1 MLSRRY
7 LQLLSMILVGISVVA
22 FTPRLQHPHL
32 RLSCGSI
39 EGTTLS
45 GAQRFT
51 DDSSRTPDLKA
62 GYQANGV
69 PLPLDLKLISDDSA
83 VSSPGIGFDSL
94 DLQVVNETTGKSL
107 VSFSF
112 TSSSAAEK
120 FFNAGQVSLG
130 GVGAGSQ
137 SIEIEYSL
145 AYNSG
150 TSAGVGDGFGF
161 TYDLVDPPL
170 GAAIPEPSTWALML
184 IGFAGL
190 AGLGLRLRQRA
201 PEASAEP
208 F

>member
-1 MLSRRY
+1 MS
-7 LQLLSMILVGISVVA
+7 
-22 FTPRLQHPHL
+22 
-32 RLSCGSI
+32 
-39 EGTTLS
+39 
-45 GAQRFT
+45 
-51 DDSSRTPDLKA
+51 A
-62 GYQANGV
+62 GYGV
-69 PLPLDLKLISDDSA
+69 SGILAARSSLAVTYEATAIFDFSAPNSEALDLKLISDDSA

-107 VSFSF
+107 ASFSF

-150 TSAGVGDGFGF
+150 TSAAFGDGFGF
-161 TYDLVDPPL
+161 SYELGDPPVPS
-170 GAAIPEPSTWALML
+170 AAIPEPSTWAMML
-184 IGFAGL
+184 VGFAGL